1 MDKTRDTEEPQ
12 LVLRKTWKTRF
23 KN

>member
-1 MDKTRDTEEPQ
+1 MDTARDTEYPQ

-23 KN
+23 KD